1 MKANDNQ
8 TPPVEDNY
16 REELFKEF
24 FDQLPECFH
33 PCDIRNQVRNAYDF
47 AYSAHYGVFR
57 KCGEN
62 LPYITHPVSVALIV
76 ANEIGLGLSAVI
88 AALLHDVV
96 EDTEYTHEDIAER
109 FGENIAQIVDGLT
122 KITNVYDAKTNAQ
135 AETFRKLLLSI
146 PQDSRVA
153 FIKIADRLHNMR
165 TMDEMPDGTRQI
177 KAGENL
183 YVYVPIAEQLGLYDI
198 KNELEDTSF
207 KYAHPKPYEQVVK
220 DVTELSA
227 KRAGVFADFK
237 LCLLRTLMRTGLTVR
252 LSVVNKSY
260 FQIWMIMRE
269 TGNSIDQVS
278 GTETIR
284 IIFDPPKGADEQDI
298 VNAHYNI
305 YANVISNFPERAD
318 SKRDYIINPK
328 RNGFK
333 ALVFQVMYEGHWI
346 ELQVI
351 TSDNDE
357 VAHRGYCNSSPTR
370 TGLDELR
377 NNLKDFDHGQDA
389 VELLKRFRSLSQ
401 LSSIF
406 VFTPKGKI
414 IELPMGGTVLDF
426 AYAIHSR
433 LGNHC
438 LGAVVDQ
445 KIVTI
450 NHVLKTT
457 EQVTVLTSPSA
468 KPSQDWFQY
477 VKSDNARSYLERYFK
492 RNVQSD
498 RSDVIKGRQDFN
510 KLLRDN
516 RVIPTLLLIG
526 RILSHYKLPNNDEL
540 YRMIARKDISS
551 DDLLTTI
558 KKLKQILDGNST
570 RNEEAQNTVVTKVE
584 PVKHY
589 VEINYKK
596 PLTITKNIA
605 FVLSPCCCPISGDDA
620 VCFTDDEGMLYIHR
634 RDCMNAHKI
643 IALNGKQTTKVVWDA
658 HLDPMLASLN
668 IQGTDRIGL
677 IKDMATVFEN
687 SQANIKSMLINTEDG
702 IFNDTVHLY
711 VKNTEELAK
720 IIDTLRRTVNG
731 IVKVS
736 RSFVRPIT
744 VQ

>member
-1 MKANDNQ
+1 MNTNDDNTQ
-8 TPPVEDNY
+8 VEDQY
-16 REELFKEF
+16 REELFQEF
-24 FDQLPECFH
+24 FSALPESFH
-33 PCDIRNQVRNAYDF
+33 PCDIRNQVRQAYDF
-47 AYSAHYGVFR
+47 AYGAHYGVFR
-57 KCGEN
+57 KCGDH
-62 LPYITHPVSVALIV
+62 LPYITHPVAVALIV

-96 EDTEYTHEDIAER
+96 EDTPYTHDDIEER
-109 FGENIAQIVDGLT
+109 FGESIANIVDGLT

-135 AETFRKLLLSI
+135 AQTFRKLLLSI

-165 TMDEMPDGTRQI
+165 TMEEMPDGTRQI

-207 KYAHPKPYEQVVK
+207 KYAHPKQYESVVK
-220 DVTELSA
+220 DVTELSSG
-227 KRAGVFADFK
+227 RAGILAEFK
-237 LCLLRTLMRTGLTVR
+237 LCLLRTLLRTGLTVR

-260 FQIWMIMRE
+260 FQIWQIMRN
-269 TGNSIDQVS
+269 TGNSVDQVS
-278 GTETIR
+278 GTETVR
-284 IIFDPPKGADEQDI
+284 IIFDPPKNADEQDI
-298 VNAHYNI
+298 VSAHYNI
-305 YANVISNFPERAD
+305 YANVISNFPERSD

-346 ELQVI
+346 EIQVI
-351 TSDNDE
+351 TADNDQ

-377 NNLKDFDHGQDA
+377 NNLKDFDQGQDA
-389 VELLKRFRSLSQ
+389 VELLKRFRSLS
-401 LSSIF
+401 LLNTIF

-414 IELPMGGTVLDF
+414 IELPVGGTVLDF

-450 NHVLKTT
+450 NHVLKSTD
-457 EQVTVLTSPSA
+457 QCTVLTSPSA

-477 VKSDNARSYLERYFK
+477 VKSDKARSCLDKYFK
-492 RNVQSD
+492 RNIQND
-498 RSDVIKGRQDFN
+498 RSDIIKGKQDFN

-516 RVIPTLLLIG
+516 RVIPNLLLIG
-526 RILSHYKLPNNDEL
+526 RILSYYKLPNNDEL
-540 YRMIARKDISS
+540 YRMIARKDLLPE
-551 DDLLTTI
+551 DLLVTI
-558 KKLKQILDGNST
+558 KKLKQILDGNLS
-570 RNEEAQNTVVTKVE
+570 RREEAHDAEVTKVE
-584 PVKHY
+584 PVQHY

-596 PLTITKNIA
+596 PLTITKNMVY
-605 FVLSPCCCPISGDDA
+605 VLAPCCNPISGDDA
-620 VCFTDDEGMLYIHR
+620 VCSTDDEGLLYIHR
-634 RDCMNAHKI
+634 RDCMNAHKM
-643 IALNGKQTTKVVWDA
+643 IALNGKQTTKVVWDSD
-658 HLDPMLASLN
+658 LDPMLASLN

-687 SQANIKSMLINTEDG
+687 SQANVKSMLINTEDG
-702 IFNDTVHLY
+702 IFNDTVHLF
-711 VKNTEELAK
+711 VRNTDELNK
-720 IIDTLRRTVNG
+720 IIDSLRTVNG

-736 RSFVRPIT
+736 RTFARPIE